1 MLMIVTNNRFGI
13 STDLAHGPRATR
25 PIADRAIPYGI
36 RAETVDGNDPV
47 ATWNAIDRAMRYCRR
62 ERKPFLLEAMVS
74 PAARPLVVERG
85 AAELE
90 RGRPAGRCSSR
101 S

>member
-1 MLMIVTNNRFGI
+1 MTAGKR
-13 STDLAHGPRATR
+13 
-25 PIADRAIPYGI
+25 IADRADGI

-47 ATWNAIDRAMRYCRR
+47 AMWNAMDRAMRYCRR

-74 PAARPLVVERG
+74 RLHGHSSSSSARRSWNESMCWPR
-85 AAELE
+85 
-90 RGRPAGRCSSR
+90 SSR